1 MNAILETVEAVTGF
15 FEPRFLLW
23 AAIGLG
29 LDALIGDPVF
39 RWHPIRLLGNLLSAF
54 ERLLFRMGANGYV
67 GGVMLFLL
75 LVATVVPLCVALL
88 VGTAAVHPWAVDFAA
103 GLILWACFALR
114 DLIVHG
120 ERVARA
126 VARGDEAGAR
136 VAIAMLVGRDTEKM
150 DTRACGRAA
159 VESLSENLVDG
170 VLSPLVYAVAF
181 GPLGT
186 VVFKIISTMDSMVGY
201 KTERYLRFGWCGA
214 RFDDVANFPVA
225 RWSAVLIS
233 GLGAVVPGCSA
244 RKAWRAALAGHALV
258 PGPNSGW
265 PEAATAGAIQR
276 RLIGPIYKN
285 GALVAD
291 VWLGDPGDPV
301 GADAGDLRRT
311 YVLVVLATLLTLA
324 AGAAVSFFLHPTFF
338 KL

>member
-1 MNAILETVEAVTGF
+1 VSLLTHTLDACTGF

-54 ERLLFRMGANGYV
+54 ERVLFRVGANGYV
-67 GGVMLFLL
+67 GGVSLFLL
-75 LVATVVPLCVALL
+75 LVATVVPVCVALL
-88 VGTAAVHPWAVDFAA
+88 VGAAAVHPWAVDFAA
-103 GLILWACFALR
+103 GVILWACFAMR

-136 VAIAMLVGRDTEKM
+136 TAIAMLVGRDTEKM

-181 GPLGT
+181 GPLGA

-291 VWLGDPGDPV
+291 VWLGDPGDPA
-301 GADAGDLRRT
+301 GADAADLRRT

-324 AGAAVSFFLHPTFF
+324 AGAAVSFSIHPTFF

>member
-1 MNAILETVEAVTGF
+1 MNVILQTLEAVTGF

-29 LDALIGDPVF
+29 LDALVGDPVF
-39 RWHPIRLLGNLLSAF
+39 RLHPIRLLGDALGAF
-54 ERLLFRMGANGYV
+54 ERLLFRVGADGYA
-67 GGVMLFLL
+67 GGAMLFVLL
-75 LVATVVPLCVALL
+75 AATLVPTCVALL
-88 VGTAAVHPWAVDFAA
+88 VGAAAVHPWAFDAAA
-103 GLILWACFALR
+103 GAVLWACFALK

-126 VARGDEAGAR
+126 VARDDDEGAR
-136 VAIAMLVGRDTEKM
+136 AAIAMLVGRDTEKM

-159 VESLSENLVDG
+159 VESLSENLIDG

-181 GPLGT
+181 GPLGA

-214 RFDDVANFPVA
+214 RLDDVANFPVA
-225 RWSAVLIS
+225 RWSFVLIS
-233 GLGAVVPGCSA
+233 GLGALVPGCSA
-244 RKAWRAALAGHALV
+244 RKAWRSALAGHALV

-291 VWLGDPGDPV
+291 VWLGDPGDPA

-311 YVLVVLATLLTLA
+311 YVLVVLATLVTFA
-324 AGAAVSFFLHPTFF
+324 VSAAVSRVLHPEFS
-338 KL
+338 L

>member
-1 MNAILETVEAVTGF
+1 MSVILQTLEAATGF

-39 RWHPIRLLGNLLSAF
+39 RLHPVRVLGNLLSAY
-54 ERLLFRMGANGYV
+54 ERLLFRVGANGYA
-67 GGVMLFLL
+67 GGVILFLL
-75 LVATVVPLCVALL
+75 LVVTVVPVCVAFLI
-88 VGTAAVHPWAVDFAA
+88 GAAAVHPWALDVAA
-103 GLILWACFALR
+103 GVVLWACFALR
-114 DLIVHG
+114 DLIAHG

-126 VARGDEAGAR
+126 VARDDQTGAR
-136 VAIAMLVGRDTEKM
+136 AAIAMLVGRDTDKM
-150 DTRACGRAA
+150 DARACGRAA

-181 GPLGT
+181 GPLGA

-214 RFDDVANFPVA
+214 RLDDVANFLWA

-233 GLGAVVPGCSA
+233 GLGAIVPGCSA
-244 RKAWRAALAGHALV
+244 RKAWRAAFAGHALV

-285 GALVAD
+285 GVLVAD
-291 VWLGDPGDPV
+291 VWLGDPGDPA

-311 YVLVVLATLLTLA
+311 YVLVVLATLVTF
-324 AGAAVSFFLHPTFF
+324 AVSAGVSRVLHPEFF
-338 KL
+338 SL

>member
-1 MNAILETVEAVTGF
+1 MSVIFQTLETVTGF

-39 RWHPIRLLGNLLSAF
+39 RLHPVRVLGNLLSAF
-54 ERLLFRMGANGYV
+54 EWMLFRVGLNGYA
-67 GGVMLFLL
+67 GGVILFLA
-75 LVATVVPLCVALL
+75 LVATVLSVCVMFL
-88 VGTAAVHPWAVDFAA
+88 AAAAAWHPWALDVAA
-103 GLILWACFALR
+103 GAVLWACFALR
-114 DLIVHG
+114 DLIAHG

-126 VARGDEAGAR
+126 VAKGDVVGAR
-136 VAIAMLVGRDTEKM
+136 AAIAMLVGRDTEKM

-159 VESLSENLVDG
+159 VESVSENLVDG

-181 GPLGT
+181 GPLGA
-186 VVFKIISTMDSMVGY
+186 VVYKIISTMDSMVGY

-214 RFDDVANFPVA
+214 RLDDVANFLWA

-244 RKAWRAALAGHALV
+244 RKAWRSALAGHALV

-291 VWLGDPGDPV
+291 VWLGDPADPA

-311 YVLVVLATLLTLA
+311 YVLVVLATLATF
-324 AGAAVSFFLHPTFF
+324 AVSAVVSRVLHPELFS
-338 KL
+338 L

>member
-1 MNAILETVEAVTGF
+1 MTLLTHTLDLCTGF

-39 RWHPIRLLGNLLSAF
+39 RLHPIRLLGNLLSAF
-54 ERLLFRMGANGYV
+54 ERLLFRVGANGYL
-67 GGVMLFLL
+67 GGVSLFLL
-75 LVATVVPLCVALL
+75 LVVTVVPCCGALL
-88 VGTAAVHPWAVDFAA
+88 VGAAAVHPWAVDLAA
-103 GLILWACFALR
+103 GLILWACFAMR

-126 VARGDEAGAR
+126 VARGDEVGAR
-136 VAIAMLVGRDTEKM
+136 KAIAMLVGRDTEKM

-181 GPLGT
+181 GPLGA

-225 RWSAVLIS
+225 RWSFVLIS
-233 GLGAVVPGCSA
+233 GLSGLVPGCSA

-291 VWLGDPGDPV
+291 VWLGDPADPA
-301 GADAGDLRRT
+301 GADAADLRRT
-311 YVLVVLATLLTLA
+311 YVLVVLATLLTFVT
-324 AGAAVSFFLHPTFF
+324 GAAASFFLHPTFF